1 MASEYLHTGRATY
14 GVRIG
19 MRVLDSSW
27 IHRCGYDGAQNVRDA
42 EQSVGRKK
50 ANREQTEE
58 SKQSRWG
65 FRGMTVRDWLE
76 LLLVPLL
83 LGVFAAGLTAWFNV
97 PQDARQ
103 NKLEEQRAEIER
115 QI

>member
-1 MASEYLHTGRATY
+1 
-14 GVRIG
+14 

-97 PQDARQ
+97 QQDARQ

-115 QI
+115 QIEE